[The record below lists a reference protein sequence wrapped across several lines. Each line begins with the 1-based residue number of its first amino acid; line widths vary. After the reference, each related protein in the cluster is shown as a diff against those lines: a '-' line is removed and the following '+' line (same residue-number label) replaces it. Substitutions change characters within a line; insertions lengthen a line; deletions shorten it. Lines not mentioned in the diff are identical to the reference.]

1 MFPFLGLKTNR
12 YSFLRTN
19 GSNKKKPLVETKGS
33 EILLTVLKITLMD
46 KITSRGSSIIYFA
59 AAVVSIA
66 AAAVSTV
73 VAAAVST
80 VVAAV
85 SVLAS
90 VEAPPQAVNAAIAKI
105 AITFFIWVCF
115 FIN

>member
-1 MFPFLGLKTNR
+1 
-12 YSFLRTN
+12 
-19 GSNKKKPLVETKGS
+19 
-33 EILLTVLKITLMD
+33 MD
-46 KITSRGSSIIYFA
+46 KISSRGSSIIYFA

-80 VVAAV
+80 VVAAAV
-85 SVLAS
+85 SVVAS

-115 FIN
+115 YLLIN

>member
-1 MFPFLGLKTNR
+1 MFPFSGLKTNR
-12 YSFLRTN
+12 YSFLRAV
-19 GSNKKKPLVETKGS
+19 GSSKKKPLVETKGS
-33 EILLTVLKITLMD
+33 EILLAVLKITLMD
-46 KITSRGSSIIYFA
+46 KISSRGSSIIYFA

-73 VAAAVST
+73 VAAAVS
-80 VVAAV
+80 VV
-85 SVLAS
+85 AS

-115 FIN
+115 Y

>member
-1 MFPFLGLKTNR
+1 MFPFSGLKTNR
-12 YSFLRTN
+12 YSFLRAV
-19 GSNKKKPLVETKGS
+19 GSSKKKPLVETKGS
-33 EILLTVLKITLMD
+33 EILLAVLKITLKD
-46 KITSRGSSIIYFA
+46 KISSRGSSIIYFA

-80 VVAAV
+80 VVAAAV
-85 SVLAS
+85 SVVAS

-115 FIN
+115 Y